1 VQRQADLLPGNDA
14 WCYLIVFKWGQKANY
29 SCQQRHRHPI
39 IGGDVDSPRFKHQLP
54 VTYFLLMKLDY
65 VEEIY
70 TCQQNAIKTFGYI
83 FYLFMFINDLLNS

>member
-1 VQRQADLLPGNDA
+1 
-14 WCYLIVFKWGQKANY
+14 
-29 SCQQRHRHPI
+29 
-39 IGGDVDSPRFKHQLP
+39 
-54 VTYFLLMKLDY
+54 MKLDY